1 MEVKATTKYFAEF
14 IGTMVL
20 VLVGC
25 GSAVFAGGHIGFMGV
40 SFAFGLSVLTM
51 VYTIGPISGCH
62 INPAISISMTVAG
75 KLSTQDALGYIVS
88 QCLGAAV
95 GAGIIYFIANGNPD
109 YDISANGLAAN
120 GYGTGSPDGY
130 SMIAGLVA
138 EIVFTALFLLVIF
151 GATSEQAPEGFAG
164 IAIGL
169 ALVMIHL
176 VTIPVTN
183 TSVNPARSLGPALFV
198 GGDALSQLWLF
209 WVGPIIGGIIAAII
223 WKSLFSK

>member
-95 GAGIIYFIANGNPD
+95 GPVLSILLPTETRIM
-109 YDISANGLAAN
+109 
-120 GYGTGSPDGY
+120 T
-130 SMIAGLVA
+130 LVQ
-138 EIVFTALFLLVIF
+138 T
-151 GATSEQAPEGFAG
+151 
-164 IAIGL
+164 
-169 ALVMIHL
+169 
-176 VTIPVTN
+176 
-183 TSVNPARSLGPALFV
+183 
-198 GGDALSQLWLF
+198 D
-209 WVGPIIGGIIAAII
+209 
-223 WKSLFSK
+223 